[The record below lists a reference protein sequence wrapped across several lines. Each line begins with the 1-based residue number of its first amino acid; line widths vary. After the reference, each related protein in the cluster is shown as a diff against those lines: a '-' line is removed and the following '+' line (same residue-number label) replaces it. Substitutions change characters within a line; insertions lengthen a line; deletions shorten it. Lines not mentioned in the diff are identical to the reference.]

1 MQTEFMQVSQYL
13 IKSFTRQKKHILVTT
28 QEDFIRDLIS
38 AEGLSRVF
46 LDLES
51 DSAYFF
57 LFEFFETQ
65 ATAFKNKK
73 RPETFF

>member
-1 MQTEFMQVSQYL
+1 MFDQKFHKTE
-13 IKSFTRQKKHILVTT
+13 KNVTS

-46 LDLES
+46 LVLES

-65 ATAFKNKK
+65 ATAFENKNGQKV
-73 RPETFF
+73 FS